1 MKVDQREFTVNE
13 LQYAIR
19 SARREDAA
27 NLSATRLQIDGE
39 TENLD
44 RERGEAYID
53 EAGFID
59 IIENDSTSETSLFLV
74 AEADGQI
81 AGFSRCAGNAL
92 KRTSH
97 QVEFGVGVLKEYWG
111 YGIGRELLK
120 QSLQWADTAGVKKIT
135 LKVLETNEKAVL
147 LYEKHGF
154 EVEGVLKADKLL
166 RDGHF
171 YNTVLMGR
179 IKESSV

>member
-1 MKVDQREFTVNE
+1 MKIDQKEFTVRE
-13 LQYAIR
+13 LKYVIR
-19 SARREDAA
+19 PARREDAA
-27 NLSATRLQIDGE
+27 SLSKARLQIDGE

-53 EAGFID
+53 EAGFMEL
-59 IIENDSTSETSLFLV
+59 IEEDTASETNLFLV
-74 AEADGQI
+74 AEADGRI

-111 YGIGRELLK
+111 WGIGKELLT
-120 QSLQWADTAGVKKIT
+120 QSVHWADTNGIKKMT
-135 LKVLETNEKAVL
+135 LKVLETNEKAIL

-154 EVEGVLKADKLL
+154 AVEGVLRADKLL
-166 RDGHF
+166 RDGNY
-171 YNTVLMGR
+171 YNTVVMGR
-179 IKESSV
+179 IKQ

>member
-1 MKVDQREFTVNE
+1 MKIDQKEFTVRE
-13 LQYAIR
+13 LEYVIR
-19 SARREDAA
+19 PARREDAA
-27 NLSATRLQIDGE
+27 SLSATRLQIDGE

-53 EAGFID
+53 EAGFLEL
-59 IIENDSTSETSLFLV
+59 IEEDNASETNLLLV
-74 AEADGQI
+74 AEADGRI

-111 YGIGRELLK
+111 HGIGKELLK
-120 QSLQWADTAGVKKIT
+120 QSMHWADTNGIKKIT
-135 LKVLETNEKAVL
+135 LKVLETNGKAIL

-154 EVEGVLKADKLL
+154 EVEGTLKADKFL
-166 RDGHF
+166 RDGNY

-179 IKESSV
+179 IKQ

>member
-1 MKVDQREFTVNE
+1 MKRDKKEFSVNG
-13 LQYAIR
+13 LHYVVR

-27 NLSATRLQIDGE
+27 SLSVTRLQIDGE

-53 EAGFID
+53 EAGFIEL
-59 IIENDSTSETSLFLV
+59 IEEDTASETNLFLL

-111 YGIGRELLK
+111 HGIGKELLK
-120 QSLQWADTAGVKKIT
+120 QSMHWADTNGIKK
-135 LKVLETNEKAVL
+135 
-147 LYEKHGF
+147 
-154 EVEGVLKADKLL
+154 L
-166 RDGHF
+166 R
-171 YNTVLMGR
+171 
-179 IKESSV
+179 